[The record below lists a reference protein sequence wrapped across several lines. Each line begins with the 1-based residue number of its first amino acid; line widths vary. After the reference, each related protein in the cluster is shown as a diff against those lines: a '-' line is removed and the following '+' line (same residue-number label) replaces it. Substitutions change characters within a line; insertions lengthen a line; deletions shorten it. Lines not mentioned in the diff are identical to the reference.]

1 MTIKTIRDFDTDV
14 LKVLYEDAGWASYLK
29 NDTAF
34 KDMFTKSLDVLG
46 AYEND
51 ELIGLVRVVGDDNHI
66 VYIQDILVL
75 KNHQRQGVGNALINT
90 ILNRYSHVRQIVLM
104 TDATDAAACKFY
116 QNNGFKTMQEA
127 NIVGYVKLKS

>member
-1 MTIKTIRDFDTDV
+1 MTIKTIRDFDTDA
-14 LKVLYEDAGWASYLK
+14 LKVLYEEAGWASYLK
-29 NDTAF
+29 NDNAF

-46 AYEND
+46 AYVD
-51 ELIGLVRVVGDDNHI
+51 DTLIGLIRVVGDDNHI

-75 KNHQRQGVGNALINT
+75 KSHQRQGVGTALIDT

-104 TDATDAAACKFY
+104 TDAEDETACTFY
-116 QNNGFKTMQEA
+116 QKNGFKTMQES

>member
-1 MTIKTIRDFDTDV
+1 MTIKTIRDFDTDA
-14 LKVLYEDAGWASYLK
+14 LKVLYEEAGWASYLK
-29 NDTAF
+29 NDNAF

-46 AYEND
+46 AYVD
-51 ELIGLVRVVGDDNHI
+51 DTLIGLIRVVGDDNHI

-75 KNHQRQGVGNALINT
+75 KSHQRQGVGTALIDT

-104 TDATDAAACKFY
+104 TDAEDKTACTFY
-116 QNNGFKTMQEA
+116 QKNGFKTMQES